1 MIRMID
7 KESLD
12 GIITCGKPSG
22 YWIARSEVFPIL
34 WTGVVS
40 DVGIS
45 TRRQGTFGE
54 VLEWLQMKSGI
65 LRDERRDRVI
75 RDSSDTF
82 RGIRVTRGDTVRIP
96 EEDMERAKVYSGF
109 SARKPNV
116 RHTAP
121 PSKDGGMKHGNA
133 VWNKA
138 KLAERDGQIRELV
151 LSAPGMTAKKV
162 AAELGMKEKAC
173 AARITILRKAG
184 ELPPAD
190 PTKLRAPRELQEL
203 ACGQSPKN
211 AERDVKKF
219 WLPDEDAKIFALLDE
234 GKNAVQ
240 IGEALAR
247 EMDRT
252 KIAIEHRA
260 RRLKKDHR

>member
-1 MIRMID
+1 MNRIRTTD
-7 KESLD
+7 KAGID
-12 GIITCGKPSG
+12 GIIRTGRPAG
-22 YWIARSEVFPIL
+22 YWMAQSEPFPRL
-34 WTGVVS
+34 YTGVVA
-40 DVGIS
+40 DG
-45 TRRQGTFGE
+45 RRAVRKHGTFGE
-54 VLEWLQMKSGI
+54 VLEWFQMKLGI

-116 RHTAP
+116 RRGAS

-133 VWNKA
+133 MRNKA
-138 KLAERDGQIRELV
+138 KLAERDGQIKELV

-162 AAELGMKEKAC
+162 AAQLGMKEKAC

-184 ELPPAD
+184 ELPPAN
-190 PTKLRAPRELQEL
+190 
-203 ACGQSPKN
+203 PKN

-240 IGEALAR
+240 IGEALAGKM
-247 EMDRT
+247 ERT
-252 KIAIEHRA
+252 RIAIEHRA

>member
-1 MIRMID
+1 MNRIRTTD
-7 KESLD
+7 KAGID
-12 GIITCGKPSG
+12 GIIRTGRPAG
-22 YWIARSEVFPIL
+22 YWMAQSSAFPRI
-34 WTGVVS
+34 WTGAVA
-40 DVGIS
+40 DG
-45 TRRQGTFGE
+45 RRAVRRHGTFGE
-54 VLEWLQMKSGI
+54 VIEWLQRKSGI
-65 LRDERRDRVI
+65 FRDERRRDRVI

-133 VWNKA
+133 MRNKA

-190 PTKLRAPRELQEL
+190 P
-203 ACGQSPKN
+203 KN

-240 IGEALAR
+240 IGEALAG

>member
-1 MIRMID
+1 MNRIRMID

-12 GIITCGKPSG
+12 GIITCGKPSR

-34 WTGVVS
+34 WTGAVS
-40 DVGIS
+40 DG
-45 TRRQGTFGE
+45 RRAVWKHGTFGD
-54 VLEWLQMKSGI
+54 VLEWLQSKSGI

-116 RHTAP
+116 RRGAS

-133 VWNKA
+133 LRDKA

-162 AAELGMKEKAC
+162 AAQLDMKVKAC
-173 AARITILRKAG
+173 AARITFLRKAG
-184 ELPPAD
+184 ELPPAN
-190 PTKLRAPRELQEL
+190 
-203 ACGQSPKN
+203 PKN

-240 IGEALAR
+240 IGIALAG
-247 EMDRT
+247 EVDRT
-252 KIAIEHRA
+252 RIAIEQRA

>member
-1 MIRMID
+1 MNRIRMID

-12 GIITCGKPSG
+12 GIITCGKPQG

-40 DVGIS
+40 DGGIS
-45 TRRQGTFGE
+45 TRRHGTFGE

-65 LRDERRDRVI
+65 LRDERRDRI
-75 RDSSDTF
+75 ITDSSDTF

-96 EEDMERAKVYSGF
+96 EENMERAKVYSGF
-109 SARKPNV
+109 SARKPNG

-133 VWNKA
+133 VRNKS
-138 KLAERDGQIRELV
+138 KLAERDRQIKELV

-173 AARITILRKAG
+173 AARITFLRKAG

-190 PTKLRAPRELQEL
+190 
-203 ACGQSPKN
+203 PKN

-240 IGEALAR
+240 IGIALAG
-247 EMDRT
+247 EVDRT